1 MNPRVYTY
9 ILFMITFLCTSI
21 IGYSQSIQ
29 ERLDLTISEFELMY
43 KTGAMSKQDSL
54 LTSFQHIEQQTQNAP
69 LQNTKATVYIARILS
84 NKRRF
89 NEAEILI
96 KKAKKSYEAAS
107 LNDLRIKHTI
117 AYYEMYL
124 DIQVSKKYDTEKIK
138 TYVTTYKNKP
148 GNDPF
153 IEALSYEYMG
163 RIKQDWR
170 EYEMSISNL
179 TKAIELFSNLG
190 YKYQVS
196 IAYSIMG
203 ATYDLI
209 EDFEMAAKY
218 YEKSLQIGD
227 QLQEPSLDVLA
238 STSYNL
244 ALLFGDRL
252 GNNQKG
258 LFYAQEA
265 VKYDSKANEKNPYLA
280 LDYNQVATSYMKI
293 GDYTKA
299 QIYGEKALEHAK
311 LYLNQQPS
319 RIAESLRTLGKVY
332 AQIGRKEEAISLA
345 EEAIDIVIKVVP
357 ENHHWVCAGYLHLAN
372 TYKYLGMLDKA
383 EVYFLK
389 TERVAQ
395 AINRDLFLI
404 DVYNSLPELYLKTN
418 QLEKVPPLLEKSQEV
433 LQDRFKDADYFH
445 RRDEMNTII
454 YYTAINDIQ
463 NATQALKSIREKIPQ
478 KYTYPDIELK
488 IEAYELL
495 LNTSPTS
502 KEYEHFLRTII
513 DHKNR
518 FPNQFNKIMYGNTI
532 KELLAKIISK
542 IYDRIQLED
551 SEDLK
556 SIFFRYLE
564 INKNSVL
571 LEGIQGTRF
580 KKVAGIPEELLY
592 TEAQLLDSLQRNNKR
607 IYNTKQS
614 KYKDS
619 DKIQKLYNR
628 QLLFEHT
635 YDSLQSVILNTYPK
649 LKNLKYLSATKDF
662 NDFTNVHL
670 QEEEAIIMYFI
681 DTHTWYRFTIT
692 KNKNQIEQFST
703 SKLLKE
709 DINQLVTSISK
720 QKFNSSLSQK
730 MYDQLLPELPDEI
743 TKLTFIT
750 DDILSLLPFE
760 VLQQKETF
768 LIEKYAISYAGSL
781 QLLEEQINLNN
792 RGKGWLG
799 FAPKY
804 YKNPL
809 PNNAKE
815 VKEIEKIT
823 NGKSYLGEEATKENF
838 IALSKEYN
846 ILHLATHTE
855 VDQNNPLYNKMLFS
869 QKQGDSLLTASE
881 IYGLNLKANLAVLSS
896 CNTGFG
902 KLEKGEG
909 VMSMSRAFT
918 YAGVGSTLMTLWKVP
933 DQETATI
940 TTYFYTNL
948 ESEMTKD
955 KALQEAKRLYLSTTT
970 DQDLKQP
977 YYWAGFILSGDTS
990 PIGNASYMWW
1000 YIAGGILLLGLLYT
1014 LSRKRTKAN
1023 E

>member
-1 MNPRVYTY
+1 
-9 ILFMITFLCTSI
+9 MIIFLCNAATA
-21 IGYSQSIQ
+21 YSQSIQ
-29 ERLDLTISEFELMY
+29 DRLDLTISEFELMH

-54 LTSFQHIEQQTQNAP
+54 LASFQSIEKQTQNAP
-69 LQNTKATVYIARILS
+69 HQNIQATVYIARILS
-84 NKRRF
+84 NKRDF
-89 NEAEILI
+89 NNAETLI
-96 KKAKKSYEAAS
+96 KKAKKAFKAAS
-107 LNDLRIKHTI
+107 LNDQKIKHTI

-124 DIQVSKKYDTEKIK
+124 DVQVSKKYNPEKIK
-138 TYVTTYKNKP
+138 TYFTTYKNKS

-163 RIKQDWR
+163 RVHQDWR
-170 EYEMSISNL
+170 EYDLSISRL
-179 TKAIELFSNLG
+179 TKAIELFSKLG
-190 YKYQVS
+190 YKNQVS

-203 ATYDLI
+203 ATYDLK

-218 YEKSLQIGD
+218 YEKSLQIGE
-227 QLQEPSLDVLA
+227 QLEEPNVNVLA

-244 ALLFGDRL
+244 ALMFGDRL

-258 LFYAQEA
+258 LFYAQET
-265 VKYDSKANEKNPYLA
+265 VRYDLKESEENPYLA
-280 LDYNQVATSYMKI
+280 LDYNQVATSYMNI

-311 LYLNQQPS
+311 IYLKQQPS
-319 RIAESLRTLGKVY
+319 RIAESLRVLGKVY
-332 AQIGRKEEAISLA
+332 AQIGRKEEAIALGK
-345 EEAIDIVIKVVP
+345 EAIAIVLEVVP
-357 ENHHWVCAGYLHLAN
+357 ENHHWVCAGYLYLAN
-372 TYKYLGMLDKA
+372 TYKNVGMLDEA
-383 EVYFLK
+383 EAYFLK

-404 DVYNSLPELYLKTN
+404 DVYKHLPELYFKTH

-445 RRDEMNTII
+445 RRNEMNAVV
-454 YYTAINDIQ
+454 YYSMVNDTQ
-463 NATQALKSIREKIPQ
+463 KAKQALKLIKEKIPQ
-478 KYTYPDIELK
+478 KYTYPTIELK

-495 LNTSPTS
+495 LNNKPTD
-502 KEYEHFLRTII
+502 EAYERFLKTII

-518 FPNQFNKIMYGNTI
+518 FPNQFNKIIYGNTI
-532 KELLAKIISK
+532 KELLAKIILK
-542 IYDRIQLED
+542 LYDQLQIED
-551 SEDLK
+551 SKALK

-580 KKVAGIPEELLY
+580 KKIAGIPEELLY
-592 TEAQLLDSLQRNNKR
+592 KETQLLDSLQRNNKR

-614 KYKDS
+614 KYKDT
-619 DKIQKLYNR
+619 DNIQKLYDQ
-628 QLLFEHT
+628 QLIYENK
-635 YDSLQSVILNTYPK
+635 YDSLQEAIQNTYPK

-662 NDFTNVHL
+662 NDFTKVYL
-670 QEEEAIIMYFI
+670 QEDEAIIMYFM
-681 DTHTWYRFTIT
+681 DTNIWHRFTIT
-692 KNKNQIEQFST
+692 KNKNYIEQFSSSHT
-703 SKLLKE
+703 LKKE
-709 DINQLVTSISK
+709 VHQLITSISK
-720 QKFNSSLSQK
+720 QKFNSALSQK
-730 MYDQLLPELPDEI
+730 MCDELLPKFPEEI

-760 VLQQKETF
+760 VLQQKERF
-768 LIEKYAISYAGSL
+768 LVEKYAISYAGSL
-781 QLLEEQINLNN
+781 QLLEEQINLNKK
-792 RGKGWLG
+792 GEGWLG

-804 YKNPL
+804 DKNPL

-838 IALSKEYN
+838 ITVSKEYN

-869 QKQGDSLLTASE
+869 QKEGDSLLTASE

-909 VMSMSRAFT
+909 IMSMSRAFT
-918 YAGVGSTLMTLWKVP
+918 YAGVSSTLMTLWKVP

-940 TTYFYTNL
+940 TTYFYNNL
-948 ESEMTKD
+948 HTGMTKD

-970 DQDLKQP
+970 DQELKQP
-977 YYWAGFILSGDTS
+977 YYWAGFVLSGDTS
-990 PIGNASYMWW
+990 PIIIQKSYFWW
-1000 YIAGGILLLGLLYT
+1000 YILGGILILGLLYT
-1014 LSRKRTKAN
+1014 LSRKRTKTN